1 MTPDMDHVVELSLLD
16 REGELESV
24 IDRAELELSQD
35 ELRGAVAHAHT
46 AGQAAGSRAM
56 RRWIVALAVASLVV
70 AAVVAEAWF
79 VVVCGVLG
87 LLYGLPVYLAAS
99 TTARRDEE
107 KHAIT
112 RRLQRHARGE
122 RLESDDELA
131 VVWPATPGSE
141 PGGDPG
147 ESEGGA
153 PLRRRASSAAE

>member
-16 REGELESV
+16 RERELESV
-24 IDRAELELSQD
+24 IDRAEVELSQD

-46 AGQAAGSRAM
+46 AGQVAGSRAM

-99 TTARRDEE
+99 TTARREEE

-112 RRLQRHARGE
+112 RRLQRRARGE

-131 VVWPATPGSE
+131 IEWPATPASE
-141 PGGDPG
+141 PGVDPW

-153 PLRRRASSAAE
+153 PLRRRASSAAD